1 MTAGGNGTAALVSKK
16 LETGAPATDITAAKK
31 KTRTAHPP
39 VQLITLAVRLGVKW
53 GEKVP
58 GCRTMHAAFF
68 DN

>member
-1 MTAGGNGTAALVSKK
+1 MVSKK

-39 VQLITLAVRLGVKW
+39 VHLFTQGIRLGVKW

-58 GCRTMHAAFF
+58 GRRTMRAAFS